1 MEVNEGLEKYAEKC
15 LAMALAS
22 VEDVDK
28 ALWLTL
34 AQSWAQLGEQ
44 VASAERIT
52 PDGPYGTPA
61 A

>member
-15 LAMALAS
+15 LAMALSS

-34 AQSWAQLGEQ
+34 AQSWARLGQ
-44 VASAERIT
+44 VASAERII
-52 PDGPYGTPA
+52 PDGPFGTA
-61 A
+61 AA